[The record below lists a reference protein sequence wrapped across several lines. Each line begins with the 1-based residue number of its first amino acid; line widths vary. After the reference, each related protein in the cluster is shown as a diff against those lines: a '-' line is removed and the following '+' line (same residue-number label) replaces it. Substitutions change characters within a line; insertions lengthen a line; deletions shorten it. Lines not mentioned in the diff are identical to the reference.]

1 MARIQRSSF
10 RKQWHQAVRR
20 ALNVMPVRWRFALYR
35 RMIDCDPAPPGHLQ
49 LRIADTREELTACFQ
64 LLHDAY
70 VASGFMKPHPS
81 GLRVT
86 PYHALPTTTTLCAK
100 IDGRV
105 VGTMSMIREGVFGFP
120 LQAAFDLNEVRA
132 KEGQIAEISALA
144 VHPDYRKTGGAIL
157 FPLMKFMYE
166 YCTRYFDVRHLVIA
180 VNPDKIE
187 LYESLLF
194 FQRLRG
200 NVVDKYDFANGAP
213 AVGATLDLAQAPA
226 LFERVYGSRSAR
238 KNLFKY
244 FVETRLPHIQLP
256 HRRYHTTNDPVMTP
270 ELLDHFFN
278 RMTQG
283 FAELDERKRLLLRS
297 IYGLPDYDPVLP
309 GRQPQAIGH
318 HPLRRHQRYSLRCPA
333 QLVLGGVPLPLT
345 VIEVSA
351 GGFQA
356 ECKVPLPLDAQ
367 GTAVVELGDQER
379 STLQVRIMRNGG
391 RSSVYGGFYGFK
403 LLGAD
408 EPWRRC
414 VAALEQGQTAADL
427 MRPVAVAVA
436 DVASAPA
443 PAPAAS
449 PATAPATA
457 RGVGPLAAVG

>member
-1 MARIQRSSF
+1 MASIQRSSF
-10 RKQWHQAVRR
+10 RKQWHQALRR
-20 ALNVMPVRWRFALYR
+20 ALNVMPVGWRFGLYR
-35 RMIDCDPAPPGHLQ
+35 KLIDCDPAPPESLQ
-49 LRIADTREELTACFQ
+49 LKIADTREELTACFQ

-105 VGTMSMIREGVFGFP
+105 VGTMSLIREGVFGFP
-120 LQAAFDLNEVRA
+120 LQAAFDLGEVRA

-213 AVGATLDLAQAPA
+213 AVGATLDLALAPQV
-226 LFERVYGSRSAR
+226 FERVYGRRRAR

-244 FVETRLPHIQLP
+244 FVQTRLPNIQLP
-256 HRRYHTTNDPVMTP
+256 RRRYHTTNDPVMTP

-278 RMTQG
+278 QQTQG

-297 IYGLPDYDPVLP
+297 IYGLPGYDAVLP
-309 GRQPQAIGH
+309 GAVAAPVGH

-356 ECKVPLPLDAQ
+356 ESKVPLPLDAV
-367 GTAVVELGDQER
+367 GTAVVELGAHDQSKVE
-379 STLQVRIMRNGG
+379 VRVVRNGG
-391 RSSVYGGFYGFK
+391 PSSQYGGFYGFK
-403 LLGAD
+403 LQATD
-408 EPWRRC
+408 EVWRRC

-427 MRPVAVAVA
+427 MRPMPVAVV
-436 DVASAPA
+436 APA
-443 PAPAAS
+443 PAPV
-449 PATAPATA
+449 
-457 RGVGPLAAVG
+457 GVRPVVPVAVA